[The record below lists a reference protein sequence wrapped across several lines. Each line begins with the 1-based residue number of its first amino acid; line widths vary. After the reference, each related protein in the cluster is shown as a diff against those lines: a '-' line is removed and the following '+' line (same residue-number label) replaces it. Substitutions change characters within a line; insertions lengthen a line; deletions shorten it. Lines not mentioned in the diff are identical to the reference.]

1 MLPNKIPSLMILFM
15 TALSVWT
22 LPHSSPN
29 DRLNAVVN
37 DLAQVATDYTIF
49 HKSIKDFTG
58 QKTAFNTINL
68 HERMVEAHL
77 RNTIND
83 AVACSPLNET
93 GSQMIMDGLAK
104 PYPAFMQDLLE
115 GITNKVRAGRLL
127 PSIYVALIEGR
138 NRSSSTLRSRRR
150 FYSGWR
156 ACMTFLIGCHWRWR
170 RRWLARMRRRLSG
183 EGVGVMGCLSGI
195 SLSGGCD
202 CRRGCDDC
210 A

>member
-1 MLPNKIPSLMILFM
+1 MPPNKIPSLMILFM

-37 DLAQVATDYTIF
+37 DLAQVATDYTILD
-49 HKSIKDFTG
+49 KSIKDFTG

-68 HERMVEAHL
+68 HERVVEAHL

-83 AVACSPLNET
+83 AGACSPLNET

-115 GITNKVRAGRLL
+115 GITNKKPQFEHVNKRPEVLKWLESLYDLSNQLSLALEEKVVSKDAEEIERGRCWCNGLFERHI
-127 PSIYVALIEGR
+127 SI
-138 NRSSSTLRSRRR
+138 
-150 FYSGWR
+150 WR
-156 ACMTFLIGCHWRWR
+156 
-170 RRWLARMRRRLSG
+170 
-183 EGVGVMGCLSGI
+183 V
-195 SLSGGCD
+195 
-202 CRRGCDDC
+202 
-210 A
+210 